1 MGMFSS
7 RPEEPTEWAGLPSE
21 PLRERSAAE
30 QLDADTAAEAAALN
44 TATSPITSISIPIAM
59 PDPSEMVDGGA
70 DGD

>member
-1 MGMFSS
+1 MGMLSS

-30 QLDADTAAEAAALN
+30 QLDADTAAEAAALG
-44 TATSPITSISIPIAM
+44 TATGSITSISIPIAL
-59 PDPSEMVDGGA
+59 PDPSETVPDA